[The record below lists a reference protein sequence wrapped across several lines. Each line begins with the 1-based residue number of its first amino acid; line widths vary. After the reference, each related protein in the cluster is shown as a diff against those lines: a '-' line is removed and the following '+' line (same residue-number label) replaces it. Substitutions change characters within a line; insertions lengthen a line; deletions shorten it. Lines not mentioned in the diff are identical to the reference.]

1 VPVEDVEIRRVPDV
15 DRVRQRRE
23 AAVTG
28 LGRMDAVALRLGGVH
43 EVRPADVRRGLAH
56 QGVVELGLRTYLP
69 DVASIAPP

>member
-1 VPVEDVEIRRVPDV
+1 MCQMSTEFASGARR
-15 DRVRQRRE
+15 
-23 AAVTG
+23 AVTG